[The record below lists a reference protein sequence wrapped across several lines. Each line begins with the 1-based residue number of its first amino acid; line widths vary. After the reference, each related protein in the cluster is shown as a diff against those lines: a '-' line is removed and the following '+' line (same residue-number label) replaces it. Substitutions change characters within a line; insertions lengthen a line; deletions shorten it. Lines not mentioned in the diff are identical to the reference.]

1 MYGGNPFS
9 EINSGHL
16 LSPPV
21 SGPPVSGPP
30 VSGPPVSGPPVSGP
44 PVSGPPPSGFCDSN
58 KFTVSAELDASKP
71 ITPTHCKD
79 GSDELNPISATKK

>member
-30 VSGPPVSGPPVSGP
+30 P
-44 PVSGPPPSGFCDSN
+44 SGPPPSGFCDSN
-58 KFTVSAELDASKP
+58 KFTISAELDASKP

-79 GSDELNPISATKK
+79 GSDELNLISATKK

>member
-44 PVSGPPPSGFCDSN
+44 PPFESFEFTILTVTEKDNSQIPS
-58 KFTVSAELDASKP
+58 TIAE
-71 ITPTHCKD
+71 
-79 GSDELNPISATKK
+79 